1 MVKLLKN
8 LNHFKKMINK
18 EVDIITMEDSE
29 VTEVEIEEASEEETE
44 VVI

>member
-18 EVDIITMEDSE
+18 EVDIITMENSE
-29 VTEVEIEEASEEETE
+29 VTEVEIEEASE